1 MDKGAF
7 QTSRNIFESDI
18 WNDVTK
24 FRLFF
29 YIYGNAVFAKEGT
42 TIAGMKLERGQY
54 LRSYRN
60 LRDDLEYIE
69 NRSVKKY
76 SLSVIKRKVD
86 QLVKENRLKIEDT
99 ELGTLFTVVNYES
112 YQGFDNYR
120 KDNLERRKNRDGT
133 GMERRE
139 NNNNN
144 VNNVNNVN
152 KDKKTLRSKLKF
164 ETHHMKL
171 AELLFKKIKENN
183 PSAQEPNLESWA
195 NTFRLMMERDK
206 RNGKDIQDLIL
217 WSQSHHFWYKNI
229 LSADKLRKQFD
240 RLQLEIRDE
249 SEKQFKVI
257 NGGKQNET
265 RQSSYEQD
273 YSKYDF
279 TKQGNVSWL
288 SDGD

>member
-1 MDKGAF
+1 MGKGAF

-120 KDNLERRKNRDGT
+120 KDNLERRKNGDGT

-152 KDKKTLRSKLKF
+152 KDKNTLRSKLKF

-195 NTFRLMMERDK
+195 NTFRLMMERPKEK
-206 RNGKDIQDLIL
+206 RSGKDIQDLIL

-240 RLQLEIRDE
+240 RLQLEMKDE
-249 SEKQFKVI
+249 SQFKVI
-257 NGGKQNET
+257 KGGKENASSSRPGDHEENNE
-265 RQSSYEQD
+265 R
-273 YSKYDF
+273 YDF
-279 TKQGNVSWL
+279 GF
-288 SDGD
+288 

>member
-18 WNDVTK
+18 WNDVSK

-42 TIAGMKLERGQY
+42 TVAGMKIERGQF
-54 LRSYRN
+54 LRSFRN
-60 LRDDLEYIE
+60 LRDDLEFIE

-112 YQGFDNYR
+112 YQGLDNYK
-120 KDNLERRKNRDGT
+120 KDNLERRKNGDGT
-133 GMERRE
+133 GMERSE
-139 NNNNN
+139 NNNKN

-164 ETHHMKL
+164 ETHHLKL

-195 NTFRLMMERDK
+195 NTFRLMMERPKEK
-206 RNGKDIQDLIL
+206 RSGKDIQDLIL

-240 RLQLEIRDE
+240 RLQLEMKDE
-249 SEKQFKVI
+249 SQFKVI
-257 NGGKQNET
+257 KGGKENASTSRVGDHEENNE
-265 RQSSYEQD
+265 R
-273 YSKYDF
+273 YDF
-279 TKQGNVSWL
+279 GF
-288 SDGD
+288 